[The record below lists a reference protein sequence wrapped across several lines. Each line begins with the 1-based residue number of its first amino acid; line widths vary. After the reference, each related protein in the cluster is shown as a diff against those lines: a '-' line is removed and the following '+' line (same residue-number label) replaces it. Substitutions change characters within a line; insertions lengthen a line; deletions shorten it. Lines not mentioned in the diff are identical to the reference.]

1 MLKSLIYTILNDDE
15 LLRISNRIK
24 EKEKYTSGEICLSIK
39 EQRKLLESKKDIRE
53 IAEKEF
59 LHLGINKTEE
69 RTGILILIVLKERE
83 FYILADEGIN
93 SRVDISTWNK
103 IRDAMAADFSKG
115 NFSEGILKSI
125 DSIGE
130 ILRKYFPIK
139 PGDRNELSNRVYIR

>member
-1 MLKSLIYTILNDDE
+1 MQKSLIYTILSDDE

-24 EKEKYTSGEICLSIK
+24 ENEKYTSGEICLSIK
-39 EQRKLLESKKDIRE
+39 ENRNIFDATDIRE

-59 LHLGINKTEE
+59 LQLGIHKTEE

-93 SRVDISTWNK
+93 SQVEKTTWNK
-103 IRDAMAADFSKG
+103 IRDNMAADFSKG
-115 NFSEGILKSI
+115 NFSEGILRCV

-130 ILRKYFPIK
+130 ILKQKFPVK